1 MVAIDKSAIRIR
13 PYVED
18 DYDQVMDFLVQGFN
32 TVGERILARTIKR
45 PSTALSIL
53 TQSITYTLLIELA
66 LTALTNAPTSTGSSA
81 LSVENLRSLH
91 ETLMKPESVQ
101 DLILRFLK
109 PSFLLLWCIV
119 SLIVAGT
126 TLARIYRKCVSSN
139 RDYIQSCFNDDLQ
152 DIQGYYQSS
161 MQDST
166 PPSDDQKKGNNK
178 TSKKKNRSQF
188 WVACLDSHPQVIMG
202 CIALDDNYAHAAHL
216 KKKHLAQG
224 ETAESFTMPRE
235 SDAEL
240 RRLSV
245 HPDYRRLGIS
255 KILVEKL
262 IEYAKEQGFKRVIM
276 STTMVQKEALVGYI
290 RRGFEKERLIT
301 IDNVFNIW
309 FGALDLTTTPP
320 EKDKE
325 IRSRKQ
331 QEWLREVAAY

>member
-1 MVAIDKSAIRIR
+1 MIAIDKSAIRIR
-13 PYVED
+13 PFIEE
-18 DYDQVMDFLVQGFN
+18 DYDQVVDILVQGFN
-32 TVGERILARTIKR
+32 TVGERILARSIKR

-53 TQSITYTLLIELA
+53 AQSITYTLLIELA
-66 LTALTNAPTSTGSSA
+66 LTALANAPTSSTSTA
-81 LSVENLRSLH
+81 LSLENLRSLH
-91 ETLMKPESVQ
+91 ETLLKPESVQ

-139 RDYIQSCFNDDLQ
+139 REYIQGCFKDDLQ

-161 MQDST
+161 MQESST
-166 PPSDDQKKGNNK
+166 PSDDQKGNSNK
-178 TSKKKNRSQF
+178 NNKKKNRSQF

-202 CIALDDNYAHAAHL
+202 CIAVDDNYAHAAHL

-224 ETAESFTMPRE
+224 GTTESFTVPRE

-245 HPDYRRLGIS
+245 HSDYRRLGIS

-262 IEYAKEQGFKRVIM
+262 IEYAREQGFERVIL
-276 STTMVQKEALVGYI
+276 STTMVQKEALAGYI
-290 RRGFEKERLIT
+290 RRGFEKERLIMV
-301 IDNVFNIW
+301 DNVFNIW
-309 FGALDLTTTPP
+309 FGALDLKTTA
-320 EKDKE
+320 ENDME
-325 IRSRKQ
+325 VRSLKQ
-331 QEWLREVAAY
+331 QEWLHEVAAY